1 MGGLGVAIGAIL
13 AFASKVF
20 YVYDDPK
27 VVAVGS
33 ALPGA
38 NCGGCGYPGC
48 NANAEAIVKG
58 LSAVNSC
65 VAAGE
70 EVALEIAAIMGVSVS
85 DKEPE
90 FAAPGCYYG
99 KDKADMEYQYLG
111 VTDCRAAE
119 MLFGGM
125 KVCRIGCLGLG
136 TCVKACMFGALS
148 MGREG
153 LPKVNLEKC
162 TGCGACE
169 RICPK
174 HIIRLTS
181 AALRILREYTREEC
195 ITPCQRACP
204 TGIDIKEYIRLIRE
218 GDYEGSIQVIKERN
232 PFPTVIS
239 RICPAP
245 CESRCRRLLQDES
258 VSING
263 LKRFVCDYE
272 MNLDRRVLPYKA
284 PATGKKVA
292 VIGGGVEGLSA
303 AFFSARLGHEPTVF
317 EATDVPGGILRKAI
331 KRERLPMEIL
341 DFDIEGIRQMGIEI
355 RTKAKA
361 GREFTIDGLL
371 REGFHAVFTA
381 TGGWDSRL
389 LRGDM
394 AEAENVFPGAYLL
407 IDLLRSETDDGIRI
421 PSGTKAVIV
430 GGESIAAEAA
440 EILKKNGTKTIVV
453 ISRNPV
459 SPFSPEVSDRLSK
472 AGAEIIYGAGVTKV
486 RGEDNRLT
494 DVEYTEFDTGLKHDM
509 DADLLI
515 IGSGR
520 CPELVFIP
528 EIKDEPGRENPP
540 DQESLCWEGH
550 ELQKKPD
557 GNREVGLLSD
567 QDVVSEYASVVA
579 AINGGRKAAAAVHCL
594 MTGTEFQDPS
604 LMITETSN
612 LQDVAFLNNVSPIP
626 RTILNS
632 TDQLHGSPE
641 AFSTGFSP
649 EEAKTEAD
657 RCLRCGLICYEKT
670 KSEGKVLT

>member
-13 AFASKVF
+13 AVASKVF
-20 YVYDDPK
+20 YVYEDPK

-58 LSAVNSC
+58 LSPVNSC

-70 EVALEIAAIMGVSVS
+70 DVALAIAAIMGVSVS

-90 FAAPGCYYG
+90 FARPGCYYG

-111 VTDCRAAE
+111 ITDCRAAE

-136 TCVKACMFGALS
+136 TCVKACMFGALT
-148 MGREG
+148 MGRDG
-153 LPKVNLEKC
+153 LPKVNLDKC
-162 TGCGACE
+162 TACGACE
-169 RICPK
+169 RVCPK

-245 CESRCRRLLQDES
+245 CESRCRRLLKDES
-258 VSING
+258 VAVNG

-272 MNLDRRVLPYKA
+272 MNLDRRILPYKA

-317 EATDVPGGILRKAI
+317 EAMDVPGGILRKAI
-331 KRERLPMEIL
+331 KRERLPMDIL
-341 DFDIEGIRQMGIEI
+341 DFDIEGIRQMGIDI

-361 GREFTIDGLL
+361 GRDFTIDGLL
-371 REGFHAVFTA
+371 KEGFHAVFTA

-394 AEAENVFPGAYLL
+394 TEAENVFPGAYLL
-407 IDLLRSETDDGIRI
+407 IDLLRSGTDDGILI
-421 PSGTKAVIV
+421 PSGKKAVIV
-430 GGESIAAEAA
+430 GGESIAAEAVG
-440 EILKKNGTKTIVV
+440 ILKKNGAKDVVV
-453 ISRNPV
+453 ISRKPV
-459 SPFSPEVSDRLSK
+459 STLDPGVSEGISK
-472 AGAEIIYGAGVTKV
+472 AGAELIYGAGVTRV

-494 DVEYTEFDTGLKHDM
+494 GIEYTEFDTGVKHDM
-509 DADLLI
+509 DAELLI
-515 IGSGR
+515 LGSGR

-528 EIKDEPGRENPP
+528 EIKAEADNPP
-540 DQESLCWEGH
+540 GQGSLSWEGH

-557 GNREVGLLSD
+557 GNREAGLLSD

-579 AINGGRKAAAAVHCL
+579 AINGGRRAAAALHCL
-594 MTGTEFQDPS
+594 MTGNGFQDPS
-604 LMITETSN
+604 LMITANSS
-612 LQDVAFLNNVSPIP
+612 LQDVAFLNGVNPVP
-626 RTILNS
+626 RTILKL
-632 TDQLHGSPE
+632 TDDFHGSPE
-641 AFSTGFSP
+641 PFSTGFST
-649 EEAKTEAD
+649 EEAKKEAD
-657 RCLRCGLICYEKT
+657 RCLRCGLVCYEKT
-670 KSEGKVLT
+670 KLEGKDLT